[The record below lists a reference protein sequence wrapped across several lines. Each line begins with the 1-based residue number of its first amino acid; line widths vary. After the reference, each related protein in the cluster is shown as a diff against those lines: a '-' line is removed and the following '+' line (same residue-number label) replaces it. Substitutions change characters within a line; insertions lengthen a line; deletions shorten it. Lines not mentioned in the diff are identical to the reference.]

1 MRALGAALR
10 VEVGVERA
18 TGNTGDGPGFA
29 ASTTELA
36 NVKGTRNVRRGPQ
49 GSTLVDPYVLEFAH
63 DVDVPVGS
71 RVTVDGETAIV
82 ESSELVR
89 GAFGV
94 PHHREAR
101 AL

>member
-1 MRALGAALR
+1 MRALGAAFR
-10 VEVGVERA
+10 VAVEVERVA
-18 TGNTGDGPGFA
+18 GNTGDGAGFNA
-29 ASTTELA
+29 PATEYA
-36 NVKGTRNVRRGPQ
+36 NVKGTRNVRRTPQ
-49 GSTLVDPYVLEFAH
+49 GTTVVDPYVLEFAH
-63 DVDVPVGS
+63 GVDVPVGS

-94 PHHREAR
+94 PHHREVR

>member
-10 VEVGVERA
+10 VAVEVERT
-18 TGNTGDGPGFA
+18 TGNTGDGTGFGTPA
-29 ASTTELA
+29 TEYA
-36 NVKGTRNVRRGPQ
+36 NVKGTRNVRRTPQ
-49 GSTLVDPYVLEFAH
+49 GSTVVDPYVLEFRH

-71 RVTVDGETAIV
+71 RVTVDGEAAIV

-89 GAFGV
+89 GGFGV
-94 PHHREAR
+94 PHHREVR